1 MINKIIYGFNPYLT
15 LDDSWNYKY
24 VSYNLSQNTSVIDIL
39 EKNPNLINW
48 QELSRN
54 KKAIKI
60 LETRL
65 DKLDWKKLS
74 SNPCAIKLLEQN
86 QDKIYWKYI
95 SQNENIFE
103 LDYYLIKK
111 RIEPFVEELM
121 MICFHP
127 SRLEYYIEKYNYDIG
142 DDTYMDDDLLK
153 L

>member
-1 MINKIIYGFNPYLT
+1 MNKTSIPWIE
-15 LDDSWNYKY
+15 KY
-24 VSYNLSQNTSVIDIL
+24 RPKNFESIVLSDHNKTIL
-39 EKNPNLINW
+39 EKNPSLINW
-48 QELSRN
+48 KELSRN

-65 DKLDWKKLS
+65 DKLDWQLLS

-86 QDKIYWKYI
+86 QDKILWKHI
-95 SQNENIFE
+95 SLNENIFE

-121 MICFHP
+121 MVCFHP

-142 DDTYMDDDLLK
+142 DDTYMDDDFIY
-153 L
+153 